1 MPFFANRFVEMF
13 AEGDGEMKANFESVN
28 RWNVFMSMLS
38 GNILPMTSEKT
49 KMPVILKLYV
59 AAIWTIELAYLSA
72 CVAGIFYVPKE
83 KALRDSTVN
92 FVVTIDILFLLPIL
106 YSNKDSL
113 KKLIRTLNEI
123 FAANDKTL
131 RTTVTRLLAPLMRV
145 QQIYIIGSAAALFA
159 WTMLPLI
166 AILHKN
172 QFYCTDYQ
180 IPMILAKEPF
190 SVAIFVAGTAL
201 QIVGGVITFI
211 RKASLDVYTMHWILL
226 MTAQYKY
233 MELKFISILEKDTA
247 SMAKG
252 TVSQELRLL
261 TQHHKTVVKMAA
273 VLKQIF
279 SPNIAALYINNVFRF
294 CFLSIMVIT
303 SADAVLT
310 CFIVLYAC
318 GALMQLYMMCFC
330 IQRLLEAS
338 TTMMDSVF
346 HKNWYEHDIALQRS
360 VMLMILATKLK
371 CQLSRF
377 RSIDLTL
384 PSFMSILNQ
393 AYSVCL
399 LFLKSRR
406 D

>member
-261 TQHHKTVVKMAA
+261 TQHHKTV
-273 VLKQIF
+273 
-279 SPNIAALYINNVFRF
+279 
-294 CFLSIMVIT
+294 